1 MNFDILRQKILEKA
15 IRGEL
20 VPQLESEP
28 EVLQIGEAQE
38 DGPFAIPERWK
49 WVRFGNLGKFS
60 SPRRVHKH
68 EWRSHGIPFLRAREL
83 ANLADTGVL
92 SNELFIDKKL
102 FEIRK
107 EKGEA
112 PNPGDLVFTAVGTL
126 GKCYV
131 VKDGDIFFCK
141 DTNTLRFSEH
151 NQYSYYLRLLFQT
164 PYIQKLIKETAIG
177 STVRNLTIGVMNNWL
192 IPVPSIEEQH
202 RIVTKIN
209 QLFEQIDHAEK
220 AYKELSGPLS
230 ERFRQLCLEKAIQ
243 GKLVPQLESEPEVTQ
258 IGEAPE
264 DVPFA
269 IPEKWRWVR
278 VSDVAHTNPKVTAQ
292 TSSTEV
298 SFIPMAALSA
308 GYISQIALDGKR
320 SWGTVKNG
328 YTKFVEGDVL
338 LAKITPCFQNRKSAI
353 AKKLSNGIGCG
364 SSEFHVLRVN
374 ENIVTQEYLLMFLKS
389 QWFITYGVENFKGTA
404 GQQRLGTSDLKNCL
418 FPLPPMSE
426 QHRIVAKLNELLD
439 SVKHLEYNVSKT

>member
-1 MNFDILRQKILEKA
+1 M
-15 IRGEL
+15 
-20 VPQLESEP
+20 
-28 EVLQIGEAQE
+28 
-38 DGPFAIPERWK
+38 
-49 WVRFGNLGKFS
+49 
-60 SPRRVHKH
+60 
-68 EWRSHGIPFLRAREL
+68 

-243 GKLVPQLESEPEVTQ
+243 GKLVPQL
-258 IGEAPE
+258 G
-264 DVPFA
+264 
-269 IPEKWRWVR
+269 
-278 VSDVAHTNPKVTAQ
+278 TNSPRIAFSRIFCRKI
-292 TSSTEV
+292 SK
-298 SFIPMAALSA
+298 FI
-308 GYISQIALDGKR
+308 
-320 SWGTVKNG
+320 
-328 YTKFVEGDVL
+328 FEL
-338 LAKITPCFQNRKSAI
+338 LAK
-353 AKKLSNGIGCG
+353 
-364 SSEFHVLRVN
+364 
-374 ENIVTQEYLLMFLKS
+374 
-389 QWFITYGVENFKGTA
+389 
-404 GQQRLGTSDLKNCL
+404 
-418 FPLPPMSE
+418 
-426 QHRIVAKLNELLD
+426 
-439 SVKHLEYNVSKT
+439 VSKSRIQHLQLLLHPIQKLIHVEHFDFGFFFLQPAR